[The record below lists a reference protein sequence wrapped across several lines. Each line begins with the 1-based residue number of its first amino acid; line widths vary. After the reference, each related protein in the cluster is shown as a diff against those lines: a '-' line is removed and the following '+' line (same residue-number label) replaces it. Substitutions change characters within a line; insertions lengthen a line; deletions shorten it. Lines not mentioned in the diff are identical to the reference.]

1 MTTAASRSFGRHGSV
16 MNQCLCLSGHG
27 CPPPQL
33 KDLKKLKRENFR
45 CRTAEELQEDFW
57 RSLCVDAAVKSEAI
71 GREVMDGNGFSRVM
85 ALTFFNVSEDS
96 Y

>member
-1 MTTAASRSFGRHGSV
+1 MSYHRRAAGGI
-16 MNQCLCLSGHG
+16 
-27 CPPPQL
+27 
-33 KDLKKLKRENFR
+33 
-45 CRTAEELQEDFW
+45 W